1 MDNKDIRAYNILRKY
16 KLVSL
21 VNAMI
26 IFKDSG
32 ISGIKR
38 KLNEKK
44 LNKKNNTIAIPVTK
58 NAGKITQ
65 LNFKP
70 YKINI
75 VFKSKKIYEK
85 AHEKFNKRDFNI
97 FILNNDDKIE
107 KCQNLTF
114 EEFKMHFLSKSF
126 IFVTDQKENVSYF
139 LNCYNVTIDELED
152 YLENIKDTITE
163 IKLLSNYENKGS
175 ITAKA
180 ATFFNYLGTNYY
192 SGGAER
198 YLVDLNEICEE
209 LGYNFDIYQNAEKP
223 FFKKFRNINVI
234 GLYNPTTP
242 LNYSEKYLNEQVD
255 LYKIAT
261 AGKSQLHILSAFYEC
276 FPQKI
281 TPSIG
286 ISHGIAWDNPSN
298 KNHNAISFWNSK
310 RMFIESAMNCDKMI
324 SVDTNT
330 ANWFQTID
338 YELGNQKIKVIP
350 NYVNTKEFKEDNN
363 FKKPGKIVITYPRR
377 LYEPRGMYLLLD
389 IVDDLFKKYDNVEIH
404 FVGKGFDEDVNK
416 IKAKMAKYP
425 DRLFCYSKEPE
436 KMHEVYKMSD
446 ISLVP
451 TLYSEGT
458 SLSCLEALSTGN
470 IVVCTRIGGLTDLI
484 INGLNGYL
492 VEPDKNSVLETLENI
507 IDNIDK
513 QGKIRK
519 NAVETAKAFNKEI
532 WKNRWKKELLSFDL
546 KGKSE
551 NIGLVEFYVKDAS
564 NLSKETL
571 KLIKE
576 ELLNKNLIYIRSSKK
591 ISKDTISNSMLQLVD
606 YDEVVASKAIKIY
619 LEKGLKINREEEIIE
634 I

>member
-532 WKNRWKKELLSFDL
+532 WKNRWKKELLSFNL

-606 YDEVVASKAIKIY
+606 YDEAVASKAIKIY

>member
-58 NAGKITQ
+58 NAGKIPQ

-85 AHEKFNKRDFNI
+85 AQEKFNKRDFNI

-532 WKNRWKKELLSFDL
+532 WKNRWKKELLSFNL

>member
-58 NAGKITQ
+58 NAGKIPQ

-85 AHEKFNKRDFNI
+85 AQEKFNKRDFNI

-180 ATFFNYLGTNYY
+180 ATFFNYIGTNYY

-532 WKNRWKKELLSFDL
+532 WKNRWKKELLSFNL

-606 YDEVVASKAIKIY
+606 YDEVVASNAIKIY

>member
-242 LNYSEKYLNEQVD
+242 LNYSEKYLDEQVD

-350 NYVNTKEFKEDNN
+350 NYVNTREFKEDNN

-436 KMHEVYKMSD
+436 KMHEVYKMSN

>member
-58 NAGKITQ
+58 NAGKIPQ

-85 AHEKFNKRDFNI
+85 AQEKFNKRDFNI
-97 FILNNDDKIE
+97 FILNNDDKIK

-507 IDNIDK
+507 INNIDK

-532 WKNRWKKELLSFDL
+532 WKNRWKKELLSFNL

>member
-242 LNYSEKYLNEQVD
+242 LNYSEKYLDEQVD

>member
-32 ISGIKR
+32 INGIKR
-38 KLNEKK
+38 KLDEKK
-44 LNKKNNTIAIPVTK
+44 LNNKNNKIAISAQQIKSKNNQVT
-58 NAGKITQ
+58 
-65 LNFKP
+65 FKP
-70 YKINI
+70 FKINI
-75 VFKSKKIYEK
+75 VFENKDLYDESNGKYNKK
-85 AHEKFNKRDFNI
+85 DFNI
-97 FILNNDDKIE
+97 FILNSTDKIE
-107 KCQNLTF
+107 KCQNLKF
-114 EEFKMHFLSKSF
+114 EDLKTYFLSKSF
-126 IFVTDQKENVSYF
+126 IYVSNKKENVSYF
-139 LNCYNVTIDELED
+139 LNCINITVDELEK
-152 YLENIKDTITE
+152 YLEQIKGTITE
-163 IKLLSNYENKGS
+163 IKLLSNYENKGN

-255 LYKIAT
+255 LYKAAT

-298 KNHNAISFWNSK
+298 KNHDAISFWNSK
-310 RMFIESAMNCDKMI
+310 RMFIESAMNCDKLI

-350 NYVNTKEFKEDNN
+350 NYVNTNEFKEDNS
-363 FKKPGKIVITYPRR
+363 FKKEGKIIITYPRR

-389 IVDDLFKKYDNVEIH
+389 IVDDLFKKYDNIEIH

-416 IKAKMAKYP
+416 IKEKMIKYP
-425 DRLFCYSKEPE
+425 DKLFCYSKEPE
-436 KMHEVYKMSD
+436 KMNEVYKMSD

-532 WKNRWKKELLSFDL
+532 WKNRWKKELQSFNL

-564 NLSKETL
+564 KLSKETL

-576 ELLNKNLIYIRSSKK
+576 ELLNKNLIYIRSDKK
-591 ISKDTISNSMLQLVD
+591 ISKDTISNGLIQLVD
-606 YDEVVASKAIKIY
+606 YDEIIASKAIKVY
-619 LEKGLKINREEEIIE
+619 LEKGLKVNREEEIIE

>member
-58 NAGKITQ
+58 NAGKIPQ

-85 AHEKFNKRDFNI
+85 AQEKFNKRDFNI

-532 WKNRWKKELLSFDL
+532 WKNRWKKELLSFNL

-551 NIGLVEFYVKDAS
+551 NIDLVEFYVKDAS

>member
-58 NAGKITQ
+58 NAGKIPQ

-85 AHEKFNKRDFNI
+85 AQEKFNKRDFNI

-519 NAVETAKAFNKEI
+519 NAVETAKTFNKEI
-532 WKNRWKKELLSFDL
+532 WKNRWKKELLSFNL

>member
-26 IFKDSG
+26 IYKDSG

-242 LNYSEKYLNEQVD
+242 LNYSEKYLDEQVD

-350 NYVNTKEFKEDNN
+350 NYVNTREFKEDNN

>member
-139 LNCYNVTIDELED
+139 LYCYNVTIDELED

>member
-58 NAGKITQ
+58 NAGKIPQ

-85 AHEKFNKRDFNI
+85 AQEKFNKRDFNI

-363 FKKPGKIVITYPRR
+363 FKKSGKIVITYPRR

-532 WKNRWKKELLSFDL
+532 WKNRWKKELLSFNL

>member
-242 LNYSEKYLNEQVD
+242 LNYSEKYLDEQVD

-350 NYVNTKEFKEDNN
+350 NYVNTREFKEDNN

>member
-32 ISGIKR
+32 IKGIKR
-38 KLNEKK
+38 KLDEKK
-44 LNKKNNTIAIPVTK
+44 LNNKNNKIAISAQQKKSKNTQVT
-58 NAGKITQ
+58 
-65 LNFKP
+65 FKP
-70 YKINI
+70 FKINI
-75 VFKSKKIYEK
+75 VFENKDLYDESNGKYNKK
-85 AHEKFNKRDFNI
+85 DFNI
-97 FILNNDDKIE
+97 FILNSTDKIE
-107 KCQNLTF
+107 KCQNLKF
-114 EEFKMHFLSKSF
+114 EDLKIYFLSKSF
-126 IFVTDQKENVSYF
+126 IYVSNKKENVSYF
-139 LNCYNVTIDELED
+139 LNCINITVDELEK
-152 YLENIKDTITE
+152 YLEQIKGTITE
-163 IKLLSNYENKGS
+163 IKLLSNYENKGN

-198 YLVDLNEICEE
+198 YLVDLNEICKE

-255 LYKIAT
+255 LYKAAT

-298 KNHNAISFWNSK
+298 KNHDAISFWNSK

-350 NYVNTKEFKEDNN
+350 NYVNTNEFKEDNS
-363 FKKPGKIVITYPRR
+363 FKKEGKIIITYPRR

-389 IVDDLFKKYDNVEIH
+389 IVDDLFKKYDNIEIH

-416 IKAKMAKYP
+416 IKEKMIKYP
-425 DRLFCYSKEPE
+425 DKLFCYSKEPE
-436 KMHEVYKMSD
+436 KMNEVYKMSD

-532 WKNRWKKELLSFDL
+532 WKNRWKKELQSFNL

-564 NLSKETL
+564 KLSKETL

-576 ELLNKNLIYIRSSKK
+576 ELLNKNLIYIRSDKK
-591 ISKDTISNSMLQLVD
+591 ISKDTISNGLIQLVD
-606 YDEVVASKAIKIY
+606 YDEIIASKAIKVY
-619 LEKGLKINREEEIIE
+619 LEKGLKVNREEEIIE

>member
-242 LNYSEKYLNEQVD
+242 LNYSEKYLDEQVD

-389 IVDDLFKKYDNVEIH
+389 IVDDLFKKYDNIEIH

-532 WKNRWKKELLSFDL
+532 WKNRWKKELLSFNL

>member
-38 KLNEKK
+38 KLDEKK
-44 LNKKNNTIAIPVTK
+44 LNNKNNKISISVQQRKSKNTQVT
-58 NAGKITQ
+58 
-65 LNFKP
+65 FKP
-70 YKINI
+70 FKINI
-75 VFKSKKIYEK
+75 VFENKDLYDESNGKYNKK
-85 AHEKFNKRDFNI
+85 DFNI
-97 FILNNDDKIE
+97 FILNNIDKIE
-107 KCQNLTF
+107 KCQNLNF
-114 EEFKMHFLSKSF
+114 EDLKAYFLSKSF
-126 IFVTDQKENVSYF
+126 IYVTNKKENISYF
-139 LNCYNVTIDELED
+139 LNCINITVDELEK
-152 YLENIKDTITE
+152 YLEQIKGTITE
-163 IKLLSNYENKGS
+163 IKLLSNYENKGN

-255 LYKIAT
+255 LYKTAT

-298 KNHNAISFWNSK
+298 KNHDAISFWNSK

-350 NYVNTKEFKEDNN
+350 NYVNTNEFKEDNS
-363 FKKPGKIVITYPRR
+363 FKKEGKIIITYPRR

-389 IVDDLFKKYDNVEIH
+389 IVDDLFKKYDNIEIH

-416 IKAKMAKYP
+416 IKEKMIKYP
-425 DRLFCYSKEPE
+425 DKLFCYSKEPE
-436 KMHEVYKMSD
+436 KMNEVYKMSD

-532 WKNRWKKELLSFDL
+532 WKNRWKKELQSFNL

-564 NLSKETL
+564 KLSKETL

-576 ELLNKNLIYIRSSKK
+576 ELLNKNLIYIRSDKK
-591 ISKDTISNSMLQLVD
+591 ISKDTISNGLIQLVD
-606 YDEVVASKAIKIY
+606 YDEIIASKAIKVY
-619 LEKGLKINREEEIIE
+619 LEKGLKVNREEEIIE

>member
-242 LNYSEKYLNEQVD
+242 LNYSEKYLDEQVD

-532 WKNRWKKELLSFDL
+532 WKNRWKKELLSFNL

>member
-58 NAGKITQ
+58 NAGKIPQ

-85 AHEKFNKRDFNI
+85 AQEKFNKRDFNI

-532 WKNRWKKELLSFDL
+532 WKNRWKKELLSFNL

-606 YDEVVASKAIKIY
+606 YDEVVASNAIKIY